1 MDYSEM
7 LFAFH
12 VRELAA
18 QRLVIAAREAGIDH
32 NEFIKNPGIEQYV
45 QGVVTEL
52 RAISEMIRETP

>member
-18 QRLVIAAREAGIDH
+18 QRLIFAAKEAGIDH
-32 NEFIKNPGIEQYV
+32 SKFLKNPGIEQYV
-45 QGVVTEL
+45 QGVVAEI
-52 RAISEMIRETP
+52 RAISEMIREAP